1 MTQRRVTIQTPLGEA
16 LQFRQLQGEE
26 ALSALYGFEID
37 LLSQD
42 KGIDPKALLGLGAT
56 VSIETE
62 GLGRRYLD
70 GIVTRFGLRGQ
81 DTSAQIA
88 YRITLQP
95 WLWLATR
102 RTDFRIF
109 QEMDVPAIVSQV
121 LSRYGRPFVLRLTRG
136 YRSRPYTVQYHESD
150 YQFVSRLCESEGI
163 YWFVEHASGSHTV
176 VFADDVVASHAPLPG
191 GHVIPFYPPGKTA
204 IADREHIFAWR
215 MGQGVAPGRA
225 YLDDYDFTKPRAD
238 LSEMRQSPPGHAHDA
253 YERYEWPGGYTE
265 FADGETYTRL
275 HMEEGMAARE
285 RAHAELN
292 KRSIAPGYTIV
303 LENYPRGDQNRQY
316 LVTRVH
322 YHLEENVQATQ
333 GTGGAGQTQAG
344 SVQKFSMEVHPTS
357 VPYRPEV
364 TTPRPR
370 TTGPQTAVVVGPPG
384 EEIWTDQYGRV
395 KVQFHWDRIGAMN
408 ENSSCW
414 VRVSTSW
421 AGPGFG
427 AVFTPR
433 IGMEVIVDFLNG
445 DPDYPI
451 ILGCVYNAANM
462 PPWGLPGNATQS
474 GIKTKSSKGGAFGDG
489 MKSGAG
495 DANAIRFEDRKG
507 AEQLWLHAQKDQLTE
522 VENDEDKWVGQDRR
536 KTIDRDETNVIHR
549 DRTETVDRNEKI
561 TVHGWRTEEVDG
573 DETIT
578 IHSNRKER
586 VDHDETI
593 SIGDNRRE
601 DVGIDETVS
610 IGKNRSKSIGRNE
623 KDKIGN
629 NWSIKVGKMKT
640 ETIGIASMQNV
651 GVGRMENVGV
661 AYNLNVGAIMA
672 TVVGST
678 QTTMVGSDQSTTVG
692 TKYTLTVGGGG
703 GGGGGGAAS
712 AGGPKNIVASSK
724 GSSGSGGGGSNITMD
739 AQSVSITVGSSS
751 LVLKADGTITLNGK
765 DITFVGENKILSI
778 SPQVRDND

>member
-1 MTQRRVTIQTPLGEA
+1 MTNRRVTIQTPLGEA
-16 LQFRQLQGEE
+16 LQFRQLQGVEE
-26 ALSALYGFEID
+26 LSALSALEID
-37 LLSQD
+37 LLSKD
-42 KGIDPKALLGLGAT
+42 SSIDPKALLGLGTT
-56 VSIETE
+56 VVVETE
-62 GLGRRYLD
+62 GQGRRYLD
-70 GIVTRFGLRGQ
+70 GIVTGFGMRGQ
-81 DTSAQIA
+81 DTSAQFA
-88 YRITLQP
+88 YRLTLQP

-102 RTDFRIF
+102 RSDFRIF
-109 QEMDVPAIVSQV
+109 QEMDVPAIVTQV
-121 LSRYGRPFVLRLTRG
+121 LSRYGKPFVQRLTRG

-176 VFADDVVASHAPLPG
+176 VFADDVVGSHAPLPG
-191 GHVIPFYPPGKTA
+191 GDTIAFYPPGKAA
-204 IADREHIFAWR
+204 IADREHIFAWH

-225 YLDDYDFTKPRAD
+225 YLDDYDFKKPRAD
-238 LSEMRQSPPGHAHDA
+238 LSEMRQAPPGHAQDS

-285 RAHAELN
+285 RARAELN
-292 KRSIAPGYTIV
+292 KRTIAPGYTIV

-316 LVTRVH
+316 LVTRVQ
-322 YHLEENVQATQ
+322 YHLEENVQASQ
-333 GTGGAGQTQAG
+333 GTGGVGQTQGG
-344 SVQKFSMEVHPTS
+344 SVQKFNMEVHPTS
-357 VPYRPEV
+357 LPYRPQV
-364 TTPRPR
+364 TTQRPR
-370 TTGPQTAVVVGPPG
+370 TTGPQTAVVVGPAG
-384 EEIWTDQYGRV
+384 EEIWTDEYGRV
-395 KVQFHWDRIGAMN
+395 KVQFHWDRLGAMD

-489 MKSGAG
+489 MKNGAG
-495 DANAIRFEDRKG
+495 DANALRFEDKKG

-536 KTIDRDETNVIHR
+536 KTIDRDETSVIHR
-549 DRTETVDRNEKI
+549 DRTETVDRDEKV
-561 TVHGWRTEEVDG
+561 TVHNNRT
-573 DETIT
+573 
-578 IHSNRKER
+578 ER
-586 VDHDETI
+586 VDHDEKI

-601 DVGIDETVS
+601 DVGIDETID
-610 IGKNRSKSIGRNE
+610 IGKNRSKTIGRNE

-629 NWSIKVGKMKT
+629 NWSIKVGKIKT

-661 AYNLNVGAIMA
+661 VYNLNVGAVMA
-672 TVVGST
+672 TIVGNN
-678 QTTMVGSDQSTTVG
+678 QSTTVG
-692 TKYTLTVGGGG
+692 SDRNVKVGSNQSTVVGTRYSLTVGGGG
-703 GGGGGGAAS
+703 GGGSGAAG
-712 AGGPKNIVASSK
+712 AGEPQNIVASPP
-724 GSSGSGGGGSNITMD
+724 SGGDGGGGGSSITMD
-739 AQSVSITVGSSS
+739 AESITLKVGSSS
-751 LVLKADGTITLNGK
+751 VILQADGTITVNGQSIRLIGSS
-765 DITFVGENKILSI
+765 DVTTTSGGIHEN
-778 SPQVRDND
+778 